1 MTRESPDNVGI
12 GRSNA
17 ITYTI
22 PSGATSGGE
31 INLGRNYVYIIIY
44 SANMAGVQATTTMSA
59 KMGIEEGITLAD
71 VYERDTPGTKW
82 VSGNLPT
89 SGTIIFTLV
98 HAIGAQYLQ
107 LVLSKVT
114 TQAVA
119 FRIYGF
125 GESLK

>member
-1 MTRESPDNVGI
+1 MSRETPENVGI
-12 GRSNA
+12 GRSDMKE
-17 ITYTI
+17 YTI
-22 PSGATSGGE
+22 VSGATSGGE

-71 VYERDTPGTKW
+71 VYERDTPGAKW

-89 SGTIIFTLV
+89 SGTMIFTLV
-98 HAIGAQYLQ
+98 HAIGAQYIQ
-107 LVLSKVT
+107 LVLSKTT

-125 GESLK
+125 GESIK

>member
-17 ITYTI
+17 KEYTI
-22 PSGATSGGE
+22 PSGAASGGE

-44 SANMAGVQATTTMSA
+44 SANMAGVQAVTTMSA
-59 KMGIEEGITLAD
+59 KMGIEEAITLAD

-89 SGTIIFTLV
+89 SGTMIFTLV
-98 HAIGAQYLQ
+98 HAIGAQYIQ